1 MGNCIGRRNY
11 AVFIRFL
18 TCTVIVDC
26 VLSASTALFVHADLQ
41 SAAFEHEVERP
52 GFLAACLLGF
62 YGLVMLVSLVSL
74 YAYHL
79 NLIAINQT
87 TNENMKGIY
96 GNGAINP
103 FNKGC
108 WTNYLNLCCNQPLP
122 PSALPT
128 MHEFVNVLEYARLR
142 DSFTVRTRA
151 AAVTVV
157 ARFVSCFAPI
167 SFLTH
172 A

>member
-1 MGNCIGRRNY
+1 
-11 AVFIRFL
+11 VL
-18 TCTVIVDC
+18 VDC
-26 VLSASTALFVHADLQ
+26 VLSVSTALFVHADLH

-52 GFLAACLLGF
+52 GFLAACLLGL

-74 YAYHL
+74 YSYHL

-87 TNENMKGIY
+87 TNENIKGIY
-96 GNGAINP
+96 GHGSVNP

-108 WTNYLNLCCNQPLP
+108 WANYMNLCCNEPLP

-142 DSFTVRTRA
+142 DSFTVRHAAAIVLYIHLMFCAFALSDAPLTRA
-151 AAVTVV
+151 HFTFSLPGQPFAVDG
-157 ARFVSCFAPI
+157 
-167 SFLTH
+167 L
-172 A
+172 